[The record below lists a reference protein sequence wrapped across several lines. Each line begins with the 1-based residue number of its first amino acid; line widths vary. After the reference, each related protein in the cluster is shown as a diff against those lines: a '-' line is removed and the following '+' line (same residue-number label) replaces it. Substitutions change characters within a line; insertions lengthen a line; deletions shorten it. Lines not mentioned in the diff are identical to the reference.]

1 MLCRG
6 KTGGV
11 TLILRPGAKGGGEG
25 TDAIF
30 SHRAGKHA
38 DILNPGRDAVGDNMG
53 HLEVTVKLSLP
64 DEE

>member
-1 MLCRG
+1 M
-6 KTGGV
+6 V
-11 TLILRPGAKGGGEG
+11 GER

-38 DILNPGRDAVGDNMG
+38 DILNPGRDVVGDNMG

-64 DEE
+64 DEG